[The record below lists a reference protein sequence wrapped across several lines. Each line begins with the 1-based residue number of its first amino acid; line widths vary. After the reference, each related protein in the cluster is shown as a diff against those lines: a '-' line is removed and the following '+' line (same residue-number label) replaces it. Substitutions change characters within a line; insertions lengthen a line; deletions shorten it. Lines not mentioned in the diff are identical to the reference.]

1 MDNSPTA
8 LGDIERHF
16 WLTRSV
22 ARAVGVNLSDAMAE
36 HRLTS
41 DGYVEMVTTCQ
52 AGGCHEA
59 CERWL
64 AAQTGARPK
73 GAPDYCPL
81 RQMLARLM

>member
-1 MDNSPTA
+1 MKANPTT

-16 WLTRSV
+16 WLARSV

-36 HRLTS
+36 RRLTS
-41 DGYVEMVTTCQ
+41 DGYAQMITTCR

-64 AAQTGARPK
+64 AAQTGARPD
-73 GAPDYCPL
+73 GAPEYCPL
-81 RQMLARLM
+81 REILAGLK